1 MRLDRMSWSRDTSKA
16 LAALSRRFGADRS
29 AVFVHHGED
38 QAFTTLAANVD
49 GEEHSSAIW
58 HEVSLEVVRRARDEA
73 IFFDPHE
80 DVSASALTL
89 GILCA
94 MAAPIRSEEGD
105 FLGVLYL
112 DFRRPDA
119 FAEESQLPELA
130 LAAEEL
136 GKTTTST
143 PAFGSLDLDRF
154 VDLPGLAHLAGEIR
168 ATMHSDLPILIEGET
183 GTGKTLLAHAIAS
196 ARSGPT
202 VRVTLGLSHD
212 LNTITSEL
220 FGHEKGAFSGAGAKR
235 VGLVAQAHEGVLIFD
250 ELLNLPLS
258 AQQLL
263 LDFVQ
268 FGTYRPLGYSG
279 VGVLTSSARVIA
291 ATNGDVTAAVERGD
305 LRKDLLHRLA
315 GFRLVL
321 PPLRER
327 RGDIPALVPRI
338 LHELDSARDWQTSVD
353 FRRALLSSEHDWSGN
368 VRELVSVVTRARAR
382 ALSVS
387 TDADRLSLEH
397 LDPAPK
403 RNAPGAEHMP
413 ESLGDEWSQMATERE
428 SLDAKE
434 KRLIR
439 AALKRCAGVVS
450 KAARLLGTPR
460 TSMLSRMRTLGI
472 DRAEMD
478 PEP

>member
-1 MRLDRMSWSRDTSKA
+1 MVWSPDTSLA

-29 AVFVHHGED
+29 ALFVHHGEE
-38 QAFTTLAANVD
+38 QAFTTLAANVNGAD
-49 GEEHSSAIW
+49 HPSAIW
-58 HEVSLEVVRRARDEA
+58 HEASLEVVRRARKGA
-73 IFFDPHE
+73 VFFDPH
-80 DVSASALTL
+80 DDASASALTL

-94 MAAPIRSEEGD
+94 MAAPIHSGNGD
-105 FLGVLYL
+105 FLGVLYM

-119 FAEESQLPELA
+119 FAEESQLSDLV
-130 LAAEEL
+130 AAAQEF
-136 GKTTTST
+136 GMATTTS
-143 PAFGSLDLDRF
+143 PAFGSLDLDRL

-183 GTGKTLLAHAIAS
+183 GTGKTLLAHAIAG
-196 ARSGPT
+196 AKRAPT

-235 VGLVAQAHEGVLIFD
+235 SGLVAQANGGVLILD
-250 ELLNLPLS
+250 ELLNLPLG

-268 FGTYRPLGYSG
+268 FGTYRPLGYGG
-279 VGVLTSSARVIA
+279 VGALESSARVIA
-291 ATNGDVTAAVERGD
+291 ATNGSVSSAVERGD
-305 LRKDLLHRLA
+305 LREDLLHRLA

-321 PPLRER
+321 PPLRAR
-327 RGDIPALVPRI
+327 RGDISALVPRI
-338 LHELDSARDWQTSVD
+338 LHELDPGRDWQTSVD
-353 FRRALLSSEHDWSGN
+353 FRRSLLSPERTWPGN

-382 ALSVS
+382 ALSLS
-387 TDADRLSLEH
+387 PNAKRLEQQH
-397 LDPAPK
+397 LDPETPQHAPV
-403 RNAPGAEHMP
+403 RRSSP
-413 ESLGDEWSQMATERE
+413 SLGEEWTEVAAQRE
-428 SLDAKE
+428 ALDTTE
-434 KRLIR
+434 GRLIR
-439 AALKRCAGVVS
+439 DALRRCGGVVS

-472 DRAEMD
+472 DRAELE